1 MDAQKR
7 QKTMLVAAAVFSV
20 GAGSYWFL
28 GRDSDAVRP
37 QALAGAEMAR
47 KPRVQPEA
55 PPRTR
60 KPESKPP
67 APEPPSVAPR
77 KPHEEAPANA
87 DRGRKTSRPERA
99 PATKRTPVQGC

>member
-37 QALAGAEMAR
+37 EALAGAEIGC
-47 KPRVQPEA
+47 KPRVQAEA
-55 PPRTR
+55 PPPGR
-60 KPESKPP
+60 KPESKPS
-67 APEPPSVAPR
+67 APEPPTVAPR
-77 KPHEEAPANA
+77 RIREDVPKNA

-99 PATKRTPVQGC
+99 PAAKRTPVQGC